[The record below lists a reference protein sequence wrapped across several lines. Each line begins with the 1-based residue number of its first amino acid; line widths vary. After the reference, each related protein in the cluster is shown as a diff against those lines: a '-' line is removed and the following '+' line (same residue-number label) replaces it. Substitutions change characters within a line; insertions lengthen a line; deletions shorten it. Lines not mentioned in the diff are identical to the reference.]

1 MAKIITKWEDLKPS
15 KNNFNFTFDVLDRV
29 WNDLLKEPFSTKS
42 LFHAMSGA
50 KGFGKTFLICLLA
63 LFLVC
68 NFEDY
73 NAQLAKYTYAS
84 AKESYFKTM
93 KKVMNFLHEN
103 YGVTVIE
110 QIGQNKNA
118 LIKEFNSES
127 KCGWVF
133 ENGREINVIGFD
145 NTSKW
150 EGVPAAI
157 GEIGMFAID
166 EVIPLGEEIID
177 EAEYVYKLVNLMTQ
191 VVRGKNLTTCF
202 EPLPQLKGIIPLPF
216 NENETWQMYKKH
228 YIIFGFN
235 NHDTNHPIYQM
246 FMDEIAPLTDEVKEE
261 LDLNAV
267 SYREDPTFLN
277 MGATVIRG
285 TTAINKDNLNPK
297 VMELAKGIKQRWP
310 ETYNTLF
317 KGDEN
322 QMQIDK
328 YAYRKDLL
336 ENAQFFSKD
345 DFYYDETK
353 RWWFDQIRIGS
364 DYADGG
370 DSGDDAVTILM
381 GFELDAISGIVKG
394 VYILDELSIS
404 TKKFKNMEDKVS
416 CIANFIN
423 DKAVNY
429 EFGTGRGKFEE
440 HIRFKIGAD
449 SRTVKDFLIGI
460 LERKYDHKR
469 ETLEKNFT
477 CFVST
482 GSKGWKIESRHYMW
496 KRLLNEKKLFFANE
510 LKVTKEIQGVEVV
523 IKKHGYL
530 YDELHNCKLHPKK
543 DIRDETPKKNKLDA
557 INAAEHALSYFRY
570 NLFE

>member
-1 MAKIITKWEDLKPS
+1 MKQNKIKWEDLKPTE
-15 KNNFNFTFDVLDRV
+15 NNFNFTFDVLDAV
-29 WNDLLKEPFSTKS
+29 WNDLLKEPFSAKS
-42 LFHAMSGA
+42 LFYAMSGA

-63 LFLVC
+63 LYLVC
-68 NFEDY
+68 NFKDY

-84 AKESYFKTM
+84 AKESYYKTM
-93 KKVMNFLHEN
+93 KKVMNLLKEE
-103 YGVTVIE
+103 YGVTVIDF
-110 QIGQNKNA
+110 IGQNKVA

-127 KCGWVF
+127 KCAWVF

-150 EGVPAAI
+150 EGVPAAT

-177 EAEYVYKLVNLMTQ
+177 EADYVYKLVNLMTQ
-191 VVRGKNLTTCF
+191 VVRGQNLTTCL
-202 EPLPQLKGIIPLPF
+202 EPLPELKGIKPLPF
-216 NENETWQMYKKH
+216 NKNETWQMYKKH
-228 YIIFGFN
+228 YILFGFN
-235 NHDTNHPIYQM
+235 NHDTSHPIYQM

-261 LDLNAV
+261 LDKNAV
-267 SYREDPTFLN
+267 SYREDTTFLN

-285 TTAINKDNLNPK
+285 TTAINKANLNPK
-297 VMELAKGIKQRWP
+297 VLELGEGIKERWP

-336 ENAQFFSKD
+336 ENAQFFNKE
-345 DFYYDETK
+345 DFYWDETK
-353 RWWFDQIRIGS
+353 RFWFDQIRIGS

-370 DSGDDAVTILM
+370 ESGDDAVTMLI
-381 GFELDAISGIVKG
+381 GFELDAITGVVKG

-404 TKKFKNMEDKVS
+404 TKKFKNMEDKVES
-416 CIANFIN
+416 IANFIN
-423 DKAVNY
+423 DKTRSY
-429 EFGTGRGKFEE
+429 EFGSARAKFED

-460 LERKYDHKR
+460 LERNHQINR
-469 ETLEKNFT
+469 EMLERNFT
-477 CFVST
+477 CFISS
-482 GSKGWKIESRHYMW
+482 GSKGWKIETRHYMW

-510 LKVTKEIQGVEVV
+510 LKVIKKIQGVDVV
-523 IKKHGYL
+523 VKKHGYL
-530 YDELHNCKLHPKK
+530 YDELFRCTLHPDKK
-543 DIRDETPKKNKLDA
+543 IRDERPKRNKLDA
-557 INAAEHALSYFRY
+557 INAAEHAISYFRY